1 MARLFSFCACTRA
14 ATAIEYGLILALVF
28 MAIVGTIS
36 QVSDASNNMW
46 NNVSNKTKAVL

>member
-1 MARLFSFCACTRA
+1 MARLKSLSACTRA

-28 MAIVGTIS
+28 MAIVTTVS

-46 NNVSNKTKAVL
+46 KNVSNKSAAVL